1 MRILVAI
8 AIVLLGASCG
18 GSGPPGPTAV
28 AQPVATPLPAPVV
41 RDGSNEATLAADVAP
56 PHPAIGQAVTVRAA
70 GYLLRETLFDA
81 TPLYLWPTTD
91 EGFEQ
96 QLVYT
101 WTDRSDLH
109 GMFRWKSGFVLAA
122 PPDLLADKE
131 ERATLAE
138 VVAEASRVS
147 GLPVTVGTSGPVSY
161 AVNPDDPFFQQ
172 NDALAFTSFSLRG
185 SEIVGARVVF
195 RAREHLNGGCARIY
209 DCYNNTAFHELGHV
223 LGLGHVNDPSCVM
236 ATATRK
242 GQRWWNERRF
252 SDRETLVLHMMY
264 AHRQPGNSFPDRDPS
279 LGAGDTR
286 RRTII
291 VVD

>member
-1 MRILVAI
+1 MRILVVITFA
-8 AIVLLGASCG
+8 LLGASCG
-18 GSGPPGPTAV
+18 GNGSSGPTAV
-28 AQPVATPLPAPVV
+28 PQPTATPVPAPVV
-41 RDGSNEATLAADVAP
+41 RDGSNEATLAVDVSP
-56 PHPAIGQAVTVRAA
+56 PHPAIGQAITVQAA
-70 GYLLRETLFDA
+70 GYLLRQTLFDA

-91 EGFEQ
+91 EGFERT
-96 QLVYT
+96 LVYT
-101 WTDRSDLH
+101 WADTSDIH
-109 GMFRWKSGFVLAA
+109 SMVRWKSGFVLAA
-122 PPDLLADKE
+122 PPDLLADNE
-131 ERATLAE
+131 ERTTLAE
-138 VVAEASRVS
+138 VAAEASRVS
-147 GLPVTVGTSGPVSY
+147 GLPVTVGSSGPVSY

-172 NDALAFTSFSLRG
+172 HDALAYTSFSLRG
-185 SEIVGARVVF
+185 SEIVAARVVF
-195 RAREHLNGGCARIY
+195 SAREHLNGGCVRIQ

-223 LGLGHVNDPSCVM
+223 LGLGHINDPSCVM
-236 ATATRK
+236 APATRK